1 MEPARF
7 NDETLL
13 HFAGPIRERKC
24 IFAAAFFRGVRLA
37 PKSSLLMDGLITYRI
52 PLLGLHEGLHQFE
65 FDIDGLFF
73 REFEHSPVR
82 QGAVLLRLGL
92 DKRPGL
98 AVLNF
103 AFEGTLHTV
112 CDRCLEPFDLP
123 IQGTRQL
130 LVKYGEEAC
139 EEEEVIYLKRGTPHL
154 NVAKFIYEFLL
165 LSMPLVRLHEAAGL
179 SCNPE
184 VLKFLRP
191 SNKEENQER
200 PNPFRDALKNWKKP
214 S

>member
-1 MEPARF
+1 
-7 NDETLL
+7 
-13 HFAGPIRERKC
+13 
-24 IFAAAFFRGVRLA
+24 
-37 PKSSLLMDGLITYRI
+37 MDGLITYRI

-92 DKRPGL
+92 DKRPGM
-98 AVLNF
+98 AVLDF

-123 IQGTRQL
+123 IQGQRQL
-130 LVKYGEEAC
+130 LVKYGEEAR

-184 VLKFLRP
+184 ILKFLRP
-191 SNKEENQER
+191 SSQNDEER
-200 PNPFRDALKNWKKP
+200 PNPLRDALKNWKKP